1 MSGPVRN
8 VLVRNCTLGIFV
20 TNALNHICQKVKI
33 SEKIASVN
41 QYTVIMVMFHTLFI
55 SACK

>member
-8 VLVRNCTLGIFV
+8 VLARNCTLGIFV
-20 TNALNHICQKVKI
+20 TNALNYICQKVKI

-41 QYTVIMVMFHTLFI
+41 QYIVIMIMFHTPFI
-55 SACK
+55 ISK